1 MTGILVSMSDGNV
14 SLSGTAGVYLTPG
27 IKRTRKYSALDSL
40 SIEMSENNFTCKLGN
55 HEMSCGPPGCICI
68 QLGPDRNETDCR
80 CIGDIYKITPDSS
93 REVSEIDEFI
103 DKAKQNVNTAIFT
116 INMTEKPLSE
126 VADFLEM
133 FVPEVKVPESH
144 QNKSVTL
151 QVSKKTMREIVS
163 DLGLEIG

>member
-1 MTGILVSMSDGNV
+1 
-14 SLSGTAGVYLTPG
+14 
-27 IKRTRKYSALDSL
+27 
-40 SIEMSENNFTCKLGN
+40 MSENNFTCKLGN

-80 CIGDIYKITPDSS
+80 CIGDIYKTTPDSS

-116 INMTEKPLSE
+116 INMTDKPLSE

-133 FVPEVKVPESH
+133 FVPEVKVPGSH

-151 QVSKKTMREIVS
+151 QVSKKTMREIIS